1 MGSPLRSRNA
11 LKDRNLGPDGAQQK
25 VQAVRLSKAA
35 TIILYKNTVPLTS
48 RWPFSV
54 IKPKTGVQGGG
65 QWNSAKTLLVLQ
77 VQHPPR

>member
-48 RWPFSV
+48 
-54 IKPKTGVQGGG
+54 
-65 QWNSAKTLLVLQ
+65 
-77 VQHPPR
+77 H